1 MKKNTRFVC
10 LLLFTLFTSAGIAQE
25 TDGMKFQEEY
35 RIHIRRITDSVIID
49 GKLTENTWFQAEKTG
64 NFWQRYPQDES
75 KAFRSTEVSAAY
87 DNEYIYF
94 AFTCYDT
101 SFQVIQTLKRD
112 TRFWES
118 DGIAILIDPVNQR
131 TNGFLFGLNADN
143 AQSEDFISANSS
155 SEINFSWDVKWLS
168 ATTKMKDRWIAE
180 IAIPFKSL
188 KFAKGKTTWGIN
200 FLRNDL
206 KRNEYNN
213 WTHVPIYIN
222 ATDLGYTG
230 ALVWDQPPP
239 SQGPNIAIL
248 PYATVTSSEI
258 RYNGLGPVSTPTI
271 TNDLNGG
278 FDAKIGVSNTM
289 NLDLTVNPDFS
300 QVEVDR
306 QVTNLTRFNIFFPER
321 RNFFLENSDLFSE
334 FGIPNIRP
342 FFSRTIGLDPNGNTI
357 PIIGGLRLSG
367 NLTKNLRIGVMN
379 MQTGKKANT
388 NSALE
393 QGFGA
398 QNYTAVAFH
407 QRVFS
412 RSLIK
417 GYFLNREGSKDSN
430 ILKTNPMASYGR
442 NAGLEFNFQNKSGS
456 WNAWV
461 GQHFSIKPVITG
473 ADQGYFNVG
482 AAYSRS
488 NFYSIVNLD
497 VLGTNYYADMGFLG
511 RVESLDASKDSVI
524 RMGYTAIYFES
535 EFRKFPRKGAV
546 NGHFPGIENNLYFNP
561 DGSLNERF
569 NRLRYN
575 ISFRNTGAIK
585 FRLDN
590 QQVNL
595 LFPAYITSV
604 TDPPMPA
611 GNYQFTQGEIEF
623 STDTRKSIAFDGA
636 VRAGGFYSGTIQQ
649 YRAGITFRNQPWV
662 NITMRAELNDIR
674 MDKPQYNSYLTLISS
689 QVQVNFS
696 TKAFWSTFFQY
707 NTQRDNFNINS
718 RFQYRFKPMC
728 DLYVVYT
735 DNYFVDG
742 NSVGK
747 RFVFL
752 ETNKNRALVVKLNY
766 WFNL

>member
-1 MKKNTRFVC
+1 MKKSTRLVC
-10 LLLFTLFTSAGIAQE
+10 LSLFTLFASAGIAQE
-25 TDGMKFQEEY
+25 TDGMRFQEKY
-35 RIHIRRITDSVIID
+35 QLHIRKKTDSVCID
-49 GKLTENTWFQAEKTG
+49 GKLTENTWANAERAKD
-64 NFWQRYPQDES
+64 FWQRYPQDQI

-87 DNEYIYF
+87 DDRYLYF
-94 AFTCYDT
+94 AFICYDT
-101 SFQVIQTLKRD
+101 SYQVIQTLKRD
-112 TRFWES
+112 SRFWES
-118 DGIAILIDPVNQR
+118 DGIAIIIDPVNQR
-131 TNGFLFGLNADN
+131 TNGFLFGLNAEN

-155 SEINFSWDVKWLS
+155 SDINFSWDVKWLS
-168 ATTKMKDRWIAE
+168 ATTQLEDRWIAE

-188 KFAKGKTTWGIN
+188 KYAKGKTTWGIN

-213 WTHVPIYIN
+213 WTHIPININ

-230 ALVWDQPPP
+230 ALVWDRPPP
-239 SQGPNIAIL
+239 AQGPNVAII
-248 PYATVTSSEI
+248 PYGTITSGEV
-258 RYNGLGPVSTPTI
+258 RYNMDGQVKNPSI
-271 TNDLNGG
+271 SHELNGG

-367 NLTKNLRIGVMN
+367 NLTRNLRIGVMN
-379 MQTGKKANT
+379 IQTGKKANSG
-388 NSALE
+388 NAAE
-393 QGFGA
+393 PEYGA
-398 QNYTAVAFH
+398 QNYSAIAFH
-407 QRVFS
+407 QRVLS

-417 GYFLNREGSKDSN
+417 GYFLNRQGSNDSN
-430 ILKTNPMASYGR
+430 ILKNNPLAAYGR

-456 WNAWV
+456 WNAWA
-461 GQHFSIKPVITG
+461 GQHFSMKPGITG
-473 ADQGYFNVG
+473 SGRGYFNAG
-482 AAYSRS
+482 AAHSRS
-488 NFYSIVNLD
+488 DFYSIVNLD
-497 VLGTNYYADMGFLG
+497 FLGTRYYADMGFLG
-511 RVESLDASKDSVI
+511 RVESVDASKDSVI
-524 RMGYTAIYFES
+524 RMGYTAVYFES
-535 EFRKFPRKGAV
+535 EFRKFPVRGAI
-546 NGHFPGIENNLYFNP
+546 NGHFPGMENNFYFNP

-569 NRLRYN
+569 NRIRYN
-575 ISFRNTGAIK
+575 INFRNTAALR

-590 QQVNL
+590 QEINL
-595 LFPAYITSV
+595 LYPAYITSV

-611 GNYQFTQGEIEF
+611 GNYQFTQAEVEF
-623 STDTRKSIAFDGA
+623 NTDVRKAIAFDGS
-636 VRAGGFYSGTIQQ
+636 VRAGSFYSGRLQQ
-649 YRAGITFRNQPWV
+649 YRAGIVFRKQPWV
-662 NITMRAELNDIR
+662 NITLRAEYNDIQ
-674 MDKPQYNSYLTLISS
+674 MKKPQYNSYLTLISS

-728 DLYVVYT
+728 DLYLVYT

-742 NSVGK
+742 NSVAK
-747 RFVFL
+747 RFAFL